1 MILLKPI
8 LFKIYYNCL
17 YYYKNL
23 FIKRKQAIY
32 PKIID
37 VLCRG
42 DSLKFFTKIKRR
54 NNANLIILAN
64 FEKNDI
70 CNSKILDII
79 KNIPITIVSNISE
92 PIPKLS
98 SLKSIYLD
106 EVFIS
111 RISDGRDNKSLY
123 LKRNNFRLNSIS
135 RNVKF
140 INSKF
145 LSIYNNINV
154 NSEGNWNTGLFSLFI
169 ACTKNPNEINLY
181 GMDFFETDYFNGGV
195 KYKLSNIEINE
206 RSIEMVKSFKK
217 TFDAILKFF
226 PNIKF
231 TIYTKSKIT
240 SNFLNVKINLV

>member
-8 LFKIYYNCL
+8 LFKIYYNCI
-17 YYYKNL
+17 YHYKNL
-23 FIKRKQAIY
+23 FIRRKQTIY

-42 DSLKFFTKIKRR
+42 ESLKFFTKIKSR
-54 NNANLIILAN
+54 NNVDLIILAN

-70 CNSKILDII
+70 CDSKILDII

-98 SLKSIYLD
+98 NLKSIYLD

-111 RISDGRDNKSLY
+111 RINDSIDNKSLH
-123 LKRNNFRLNSIS
+123 LKRNNFRLNSIT

-206 RSIEMVKSFKK
+206 RSIEMVKSYKK

-240 SNFLNVKINLV
+240 SNFKNVKINLA

>member
-1 MILLKPI
+1 M
-8 LFKIYYNCL
+8 
-17 YYYKNL
+17 
-23 FIKRKQAIY
+23 
-32 PKIID
+32 
-37 VLCRG
+37 
-42 DSLKFFTKIKRR
+42 
-54 NNANLIILAN
+54 
-64 FEKNDI
+64 
-70 CNSKILDII
+70 
-79 KNIPITIVSNISE
+79 
-92 PIPKLS
+92 
-98 SLKSIYLD
+98 
-106 EVFIS
+106 
-111 RISDGRDNKSLY
+111 
-123 LKRNNFRLNSIS
+123 
-135 RNVKF
+135 NVKF

-154 NSEGNWNTGLFSLFI
+154 NSGGNWNTGLFSLFI